1 MNQFVDNPVNIV
13 LIMVFVL
20 NAVLAT
26 LIFLNRGKS
35 EGSGFFALSAYATSV
50 WVVAMLYFRQISNIE
65 TLLLPTKTLYISGI
79 LIALL
84 FFYFSYDFLGIRKI
98 TNTFRTQ
105 IFAFAGILTAISIYL
120 IISSKIIINQT
131 LIESGNKIVTFG
143 DGYFGYSLLMVFL
156 FFWSFTEFF
165 KKIKKFSYRQQLE
178 KRQLIYIM
186 TGTGISILAGLIFD
200 IILPAFGNFTFYWL
214 GPVLTSIFVTFTAYS
229 IFKHH
234 LFSLKVIATEL
245 FAFLLWLFLLARTL
259 LSQTWQEQLINGT
272 LFIATLIFGALL
284 IKSVIHEVETR
295 EKIEKLAKELE
306 KTNERLK
313 ELDQLKSEFVSLAT
327 HQIRGPLTAIKGYA
341 SMMRDGDYG
350 EVPAR
355 IKGTVDIIFE
365 SSNALTTVVQDFLDI
380 SRIEQGRMKYELT
393 VFDFSKIVQSVGE
406 ELAPVGERRGLRVK
420 LEIEPNIIVEAD
432 TGKMRQIIGNLI
444 DNAIKYTSR
453 GHIIVSLKKSGANAR
468 LEVKD
473 TGVGIRPETLPKL
486 FQKFSRAEDASK
498 ANVLGAGLGLD
509 AAKKLLEAQS
519 GTIWA
524 ESEGEEKGATFT
536 VELPS
541 VYKEVYE

>member
-393 VFDFSKIVQSVGE
+393 VFDFSKLVQSVGE
-406 ELAPVGERRGLRVK
+406 ELAPVGERRGLRV
-420 LEIEPNIIVEAD
+420 
-432 TGKMRQIIGNLI
+432 KMRQIIGNLI

-498 ANVLGAGLGLD
+498 ANVLGTGLGLY

-524 ESEGEEKGATFT
+524 ESEGEEKGSTFS

-541 VYKEVYE
+541 V

>member
-393 VFDFSKIVQSVGE
+393 VFDFSKLVQSVGE

-498 ANVLGAGLGLD
+498 ANVLGTGLGLY

-524 ESEGEEKGATFT
+524 ESEGEEKGSTFS

-541 VYKEVYE
+541 V

>member
-393 VFDFSKIVQSVGE
+393 VFDFSKLVQSVGE

-432 TGKMRQIIGNLI
+432 AGKMRQIIGNLI

-498 ANVLGAGLGLD
+498 ANVLGTGLGLY

-524 ESEGEEKGATFT
+524 ESEGEEKGSTFS

-541 VYKEVYE
+541 V

>member
-1 MNQFVDNPVNIV
+1 MSLLIAFKLGFLIGGLTSLFLAVFIYFQNRKETINRLYAGLSACSAIWSLGFLGMISTSFRDAAVFWRWFMEAGSIFIPAFWFHFVFTFLSLNKKPERAMEIGIIYLASFMLWVMNATDLFDFGLFTNEMVKKSIFNFYPVAGIGYYTFFFFFFLVVIYSLYFLLREYGKSNQLRARQIGSLILGALLGFGGGGMTFLLTLNIDIIPLGV
-13 LIMVFVL
+13 LLFAFYPIAVAYAMAQYQLFNVKVIVTELLAFIIWIFVL
-20 NAVLAT
+20 ARTYIAETFQERVINGGL
-26 LIFLNRGKS
+26 LIFL
-35 EGSGFFALSAYATSV
+35 
-50 WVVAMLYFRQISNIE
+50 M
-65 TLLLPTKTLYISGI
+65 ISG
-79 LIALL
+79 
-84 FFYFSYDFLGIRKI
+84 
-98 TNTFRTQ
+98 
-105 IFAFAGILTAISIYL
+105 
-120 IISSKIIINQT
+120 
-131 LIESGNKIVTFG
+131 
-143 DGYFGYSLLMVFL
+143 
-156 FFWSFTEFF
+156 W
-165 KKIKKFSYRQQLE
+165 
-178 KRQLIYIM
+178 
-186 TGTGISILAGLIFD
+186 
-200 IILPAFGNFTFYWL
+200 
-214 GPVLTSIFVTFTAYS
+214 
-229 IFKHH
+229 
-234 LFSLKVIATEL
+234 
-245 FAFLLWLFLLARTL
+245 
-259 LSQTWQEQLINGT
+259 
-272 LFIATLIFGALL
+272 LL
-284 IKSVIHEVETR
+284 IKSVIKEIRQR
-295 EKIEKLAKELE
+295 ERIEQLAKELE
-306 KTNERLK
+306 KANERLK
-313 ELDQLKSEFVSLAT
+313 ELDQLKNEFVSLAT

-393 VFDFSKIVQSVGE
+393 VFDFSKLVQSVGE

-498 ANVLGAGLGLD
+498 ANVLGTGLGLY

-524 ESEGEEKGATFT
+524 ESEGEEKGSTFS

-541 VYKEVYE
+541 V

>member
-1 MNQFVDNPVNIV
+1 MNVLSVIGLIIFISSVPLAVYSFINASRSLHWIWGGFSLSVAWWGFGIFKFSTITDVEQSILWWRIAEVGVILIPIFLTHFVSEFLEKREKRFVFSLYLLGTVLVFLNLFTNYFVEQVHLAFNQFYYITATPLYSFFLLWFVGLVIYNITRLLNAYHTSQSNTIKHQIKYLVFSFLIGFIGGSTSFFQVYGVNIYPVFNITILISV
-13 LIMVFVL
+13 LVVVYSMFKYRLLDIKIISTQL
-20 NAVLAT
+20 
-26 LIFLNRGKS
+26 LIFSLWFFLLGRILLS
-35 EGSGFFALSAYATSV
+35 EAWRERIIDGVLLV
-50 WVVAMLYFRQISNIE
+50 LVVIF
-65 TLLLPTKTLYISGI
+65 GI
-79 LIALL
+79 LI
-84 FFYFSYDFLGIRKI
+84 IRS
-98 TNTFRTQ
+98 
-105 IFAFAGILTAISIYL
+105 IL
-120 IISSKIIINQT
+120 KE
-131 LIESGNKIVTFG
+131 IES
-143 DGYFGYSLLMVFL
+143 
-156 FFWSFTEFF
+156 
-165 KKIKKFSYRQQLE
+165 
-178 KRQLIYIM
+178 
-186 TGTGISILAGLIFD
+186 
-200 IILPAFGNFTFYWL
+200 
-214 GPVLTSIFVTFTAYS
+214 
-229 IFKHH
+229 
-234 LFSLKVIATEL
+234 
-245 FAFLLWLFLLARTL
+245 
-259 LSQTWQEQLINGT
+259 
-272 LFIATLIFGALL
+272 
-284 IKSVIHEVETR
+284 R
-295 EKIEKLAKELE
+295 ERIEKLAKELE

-444 DNAIKYTSR
+444 DNAIKYPSR

>member
-1 MNQFVDNPVNIV
+1 M
-13 LIMVFVL
+13 
-20 NAVLAT
+20 
-26 LIFLNRGKS
+26 R
-35 EGSGFFALSAYATSV
+35 
-50 WVVAMLYFRQISNIE
+50 
-65 TLLLPTKTLYISGI
+65 
-79 LIALL
+79 
-84 FFYFSYDFLGIRKI
+84 
-98 TNTFRTQ
+98 
-105 IFAFAGILTAISIYL
+105 
-120 IISSKIIINQT
+120 
-131 LIESGNKIVTFG
+131 
-143 DGYFGYSLLMVFL
+143 
-156 FFWSFTEFF
+156 
-165 KKIKKFSYRQQLE
+165 
-178 KRQLIYIM
+178 
-186 TGTGISILAGLIFD
+186 
-200 IILPAFGNFTFYWL
+200 
-214 GPVLTSIFVTFTAYS
+214 GPV
-229 IFKHH
+229 
-234 LFSLKVIATEL
+234 
-245 FAFLLWLFLLARTL
+245 
-259 LSQTWQEQLINGT
+259 
-272 LFIATLIFGALL
+272 
-284 IKSVIHEVETR
+284 
-295 EKIEKLAKELE
+295 
-306 KTNERLK
+306 
-313 ELDQLKSEFVSLAT
+313 
-327 HQIRGPLTAIKGYA
+327 PAIKGYA

-393 VFDFSKIVQSVGE
+393 VFDFSKLVQSVGE

-498 ANVLGAGLGLD
+498 ANVLGTGLGLY

-524 ESEGEEKGATFT
+524 ESEGEEKGSTFS

-541 VYKEVYE
+541 V

>member
-165 KKIKKFSYRQQLE
+165 KKIKK
-178 KRQLIYIM
+178 
-186 TGTGISILAGLIFD
+186 
-200 IILPAFGNFTFYWL
+200 
-214 GPVLTSIFVTFTAYS
+214 
-229 IFKHH
+229 
-234 LFSLKVIATEL
+234 
-245 FAFLLWLFLLARTL
+245 
-259 LSQTWQEQLINGT
+259 
-272 LFIATLIFGALL
+272 
-284 IKSVIHEVETR
+284 
-295 EKIEKLAKELE
+295 LAKERE

-350 EVPAR
+350 AVPEKIR
-355 IKGTVDIIFE
+355 GTIDIIYE
-365 SSNALTTVVQDFLDI
+365 SSNALTIIVQDFLDV
-380 SRIEQGRMKYELT
+380 SRIEQGSMKYEFT
-393 VFDFSKIVQSVGE
+393 IFDFSKLAQSVGE
-406 ELAPVGERRGLRVK
+406 ELAPTVERRGLQLK
-420 LEIEPNIIVEAD
+420 LEIEPRILVNAD
-432 TGKMRQIIGNLI
+432 AGKMRQVIGNLI
-444 DNAIKYTSR
+444 DN
-453 GHIIVSLKKSGANAR
+453 
-468 LEVKD
+468 
-473 TGVGIRPETLPKL
+473 
-486 FQKFSRAEDASK
+486 
-498 ANVLGAGLGLD
+498 
-509 AAKKLLEAQS
+509 
-519 GTIWA
+519 
-524 ESEGEEKGATFT
+524 
-536 VELPS
+536 
-541 VYKEVYE
+541 